1 MKVYKRNGQE
11 VDFCLDKIKDAIGKA
26 NESTFHKFFGEIEN
40 IYAKDPDFDPDTG
53 FSYDDVMHITDDGYD
68 WSLDRSD
75 DPYAIWLPKT
85 IGKEKFVKEISK
97 YILVDGT
104 LDKVIETTQKFLKP
118 FDTATVEDIS
128 DVVERA
134 LMKCNSYEVAKEYIT
149 YRNNKQKKKKFTDT
163 EEKCLSVIDGTN
175 EELRGD
181 NANKRIDVNS
191 SARDYIAGTV
201 CKSIA
206 EKILPPDVLKAHKK
220 KYIHFHDMDYSPVM
234 HEHNC
239 CVFDMEDM
247 LDNGFCMN
255 DVGIKSPKRFSTA
268 ANLCAQANLIISSLE
283 YGGQS
288 FSWTGLAKYV
298 DTTRLDIA
306 IKYALNLLKIDDNKL
321 DLSFCKNVD
330 DVYKE
335 YKKRT
340 SLFKRMSKKDFIDF
354 VERETKHDIHI
365 GVKTYQFQ
373 VLCHQS
379 SQGQT
384 PFVSNV
390 LCLREA
396 ESEHEQKDLA
406 FIIEE
411 ILKRRIKGV
420 TDKNGLRMAPLFP
433 KLLYYVSDGLNKNPE
448 DPYYY
453 LTKLAA
459 KCMATSMQ
467 PDIISEK
474 KNREAKHGQIVPAM
488 GCRSFLQG
496 IWIEKTYPI
505 DTKFHWQEID
515 NTNVQY
521 DGAPG
526 KNFNYAKG
534 FGTYSELPFKNNIV
548 INFRGNSGWV
558 KTFNHENKTVT
569 IIQPKVY
576 GRFNGGV
583 VTLVLPHAALTAR
596 KNVNE
601 KYGLEVAAY
610 KQEYLQ
616 EYKDEFYKVL
626 NERLELCHKG
636 LLARWELSIKK
647 IKAKNSPLLWQ
658 YGALARLP
666 EDASIG
672 DWIMSHEPDFTSFS
686 LGYVGLYETCR
697 AILNDTNTS
706 KDGQDFSIEVLQFM
720 NNTMKKWKE
729 TDKLGYSIYGTP
741 EESLTDSASRALKR
755 DFGEITGITDHNY
768 VTNSYHVNPAE
779 KITAWDKLKIEGQ
792 YLQLSPGG
800 AVSYIEVPDMKK
812 NTEALEEV
820 IRYIADN
827 IMYAEVNTKI
837 DTCYKCNY
845 EGEMKMIKSDS
856 GKFKFEC
863 PNCGNKDDNLMRVT
877 RRICGYMGVV
887 SSGNTN
893 VGRLAD
899 IYDRVL
905 HLDND

>member
-11 VDFCLDKIKDAIGKA
+11 VDFALDKIRNAIDKA
-26 NESTFHKFFGEIEN
+26 NRSTFKRYEADIEK
-40 IYAKDPDFDPDTG
+40 IYTRKPNYEDI
-53 FSYDDVMHITDDGYD
+53 MKITDASYD
-68 WSLDRSD
+68 WSKESD
-75 DPYAIWLPKT
+75 IYLPE
-85 IGKEKFVKEISK
+85 IGKDKFIKAVSD
-97 YILVDGT
+97 YILVDGA

-118 FDTATVEDIS
+118 FDVVSVDDINDLVQKS
-128 DVVERA
+128 LIKNNVY
-134 LMKCNSYEVAKEYIT
+134 KVAEEYIT
-149 YRNNKQKKKKFTDT
+149 YRNEKQKNKKFTDT
-163 EEKCLSVIDGTN
+163 EEKVLSVIDGTN

-220 KYIHFHDMDYSPVM
+220 KLIHFHDLDYSPVM

-247 LDNGFCMN
+247 LDNGFVMN

-268 ANLCAQANLIISSLE
+268 ANLCAQSNLIISSLE

-298 DTTRLDIA
+298 DSTRKDIA
-306 IKYALNLLKIDDNKL
+306 IKYVIDLTNTDK
-321 DLSFCKNVD
+321 DLSSLNTID
-330 DVYKE
+330 EIYDA
-335 YKKRT
+335 YKKLSSPFRRV
-340 SLFKRMSKKDFIDF
+340 SKKLFKRY
-354 VERETKHDIHI
+354 VENETKHDIHV

-390 LCLREA
+390 LNLREA
-396 ESEHEQKDLA
+396 QNEHEQKDLA

-433 KLLYYVSDGLNKNPE
+433 KLLYYVCDGLNLKPE

-459 KCMATSMQ
+459 KCMTTSMQ

-474 KNREAKHGQIVPAM
+474 KNREAKHGQIVPCM

-505 DTKFHWQEID
+505 DTKFHWQYIGD
-515 NTNVQY
+515 DNVQY
-521 DGAPG
+521 KGAPG
-526 KNFNYAKG
+526 KNFNFSRKNEP
-534 FGTYSELPFKNNIV
+534 FGQYSELPKSDNV
-548 INFRGNSGWV
+548 AINFRGNTGWV
-558 KTFNHENKTVT
+558 KDFETDENGNQLVR
-569 IIQPKVY
+569 IIEPKVY

-583 VTLVLPHAALTAR
+583 VTCNVPHAALTAR
-596 KNVNE
+596 KTVNE
-601 KYGLEVAAY
+601 KHGLDVSDY
-610 KQEYLQ
+610 SNDYLQ

-626 NERLELCHKG
+626 SERLELCHKG
-636 LLARWELSIKK
+636 LLARWNLSIKK

-658 YGALARLP
+658 YGALTRLP

-672 DWIMSHEPDFTSFS
+672 DWIMSHEPDYTSFS
-686 LGYVGLYETCR
+686 LGFVGLYETCR

-706 KDGQDFSIEVLQFM
+706 KAGQQFSIDVLQFM

-729 TDKLGYSIYGTP
+729 QDHLGYSIYGTP
-741 EESLTDSASRALKR
+741 EESLSGAASAALKR
-755 DFGEITGITDHNY
+755 DFGEVVGVSDHSY
-768 VTNSYHVNPAE
+768 VTNSYHVCPAE
-779 KITAWDKLKIEGQ
+779 KIDAWNKLKIEGQ

-812 NTEALEEV
+812 NPEALEKV
-820 IRYIADN
+820 IQYMYDN
-827 IMYAEVNTKI
+827 IMYSECNSKI
-837 DTCYKCNY
+837 DSCWACGY
-845 EGEMKMIKSDS
+845 EGEMKMLKTDN
-856 GKFKFEC
+856 GHFKFKC
-863 PNCGNKDDNLMRVT
+863 PNCGNEDDSKMRVT
-877 RRICGYMGVV
+877 RRICGYLGIVN
-887 SSGNTN
+887 SNNTN
-893 VGRLAD
+893 PGRLAD

-905 HLDND
+905 HLDAE

>member
-11 VDFCLDKIKDAIGKA
+11 VDFALDKIKSAIDKA
-26 NESTFHKFFGEIEN
+26 NKSTFKKFSANIEK
-40 IYAKDPDFDPDTG
+40 IYSSDENAVKL
-53 FSYDDVMHITDDGYD
+53 SYDDIMRITDAAFD
-68 WSLDRSD
+68 WSKADE
-75 DPYAIWLPKT
+75 YLPS
-85 IGKEKFVKEISK
+85 IGKDKFIKAVSE
-97 YILVDGT
+97 YILVDGA
-104 LDKVIETTQKFLKP
+104 LDKVVETTLKFLKP
-118 FDTATVEDIS
+118 FDVVSVDDINDLVQKS
-128 DVVERA
+128 LIKNNVY
-134 LMKCNSYEVAKEYIT
+134 KVAEEYIT
-149 YRNNKQKKKKFTDT
+149 YRNEKQKNKKFTDT
-163 EEKCLSVIDGTN
+163 EEKVLSVIDGTN

-206 EKILPPDVLKAHKK
+206 EKILPLDVLKAHKK
-220 KYIHFHDMDYSPVM
+220 KLIHFHDLDYSPVM

-239 CVFDMEDM
+239 CVFNMEDM
-247 LDNGFCMN
+247 LDNGFVMN

-298 DTTRLDIA
+298 DSTRKDIA
-306 IKYALNLLKIDDNKL
+306 IKYVL
-321 DLSFCKNVD
+321 DLTNKDVD
-330 DVYKE
+330 LQQLDTIDEIYDA
-335 YKKRT
+335 YKKLSSPFHRT
-340 SLFKRMSKKDFIDF
+340 SRKAFKQY
-354 VERETKHDIHI
+354 VEAETRHDVHVGI
-365 GVKTYQFQ
+365 KTYQFQ

-396 ESEHEQKDLA
+396 QNEHEQKDLA

-433 KLLYYVSDGLNKNPE
+433 KLLYYVSDGLNLKPS

-474 KNREAKHGQIVPAM
+474 KNREAKKGQIVPCM

-496 IWIEKTYPI
+496 VWIEKTYPAS
-505 DTKFHWQEID
+505 TKFHWQKITDD
-515 NTNVQY
+515 NAQY
-521 DGAPG
+521 EGAPG
-526 KNFNYAKG
+526 KNFDYTKG
-534 FGTYSELPFKNNIV
+534 FGAYSELPRLVDGKQSIDNVV
-548 INFRGNSGWV
+548 INFRGNSGWI
-558 KTFNHENKTVT
+558 KSFGNDENGNETVT
-569 IIQPKVY
+569 VIEPKVY

-583 VTLVLPHAALTAR
+583 VTCNIPHAALTAR
-596 KNVNE
+596 KTINE
-601 KYGLEVAAY
+601 KHGLEVSDY
-610 KQEYLQ
+610 NKDFLQ

-626 NERLELCHKG
+626 SERLELCHKG
-636 LLARWELSIKK
+636 LLARWNLSIKK

-658 YGALARLP
+658 YGALTRLP

-672 DWIMSHEPDFTSFS
+672 DWIMSHEPDYTSFS
-686 LGYVGLYETCR
+686 LGFVGLYETCK

-706 KDGQDFSIEVLQFM
+706 KDGQDFSIAVLKFM
-720 NNTMKKWKE
+720 NATMKEWKKA
-729 TDKLGYSIYGTP
+729 DHLGYSIYGTP
-741 EESLTDSASRALKR
+741 EESLSGAASAALKR
-755 DFGEITGITDHNY
+755 DFGEVAGVSDHSY

-779 KITAWDKLKIEGQ
+779 KITAWDKLAIEGQ

-812 NTEALEEV
+812 NPEALEKV
-820 IRYIADN
+820 IQYMHDN
-827 IMYAEVNTKI
+827 IMYSEVNCKI
-837 DTCYKCNY
+837 DTCYKCGY
-845 EGEMKMIKSDS
+845 LGEMKMTKTEN
-856 GKFKFEC
+856 GKFKFKC
-863 PNCGNKDDNLMRVT
+863 PNCGNEDDNKMRVT
-877 RRICGYMGVV
+877 RRICGYMGIVN
-887 SSGNTN
+887 SSNTN
-893 VGRLAD
+893 PGRLAD

-905 HLDND
+905 HLDAE